1 MLTKT
6 LTAGVLA
13 VSLSLTSLAPTR
25 AAALSDEDVAVGIIS
40 LLLLGAAIH
49 NNRDRSHAAPA
60 PTPTPQPQA
69 NRGWRVLAAESKY
82 EEAAGMI
89 QNYLD
94 SRSDLK
100 EDQIRILHFHTGQML
115 AYCDQYE
122 KAKAHFT
129 KSLAFETHI
138 HHTFN
143 HLHHKGRLSRK
154 NDSSMTNHCRIF
166 SHFDR

>member
-60 PTPTPQPQA
+60 PTTTPQPQA
-69 NRGWRVLAAESKY
+69 NRGWRVLPNDCLRQTTRIS
-82 EEAAGMI
+82 GDRLRFFG
-89 QNYLD
+89 QNCLRNNYAHMDRLPRQCHVVFRNQNGD
-94 SRSDLK
+94 RRQGYRLRCLENNGFRVSR
-100 EDQIRILHFHTGQML
+100 H
-115 AYCDQYE
+115 
-122 KAKAHFT
+122 
-129 KSLAFETHI
+129 
-138 HHTFN
+138 
-143 HLHHKGRLSRK
+143 
-154 NDSSMTNHCRIF
+154 
-166 SHFDR
+166 